1 MPTRD
6 PKTTYAQSGDIKA
19 RTYLQYRFDMKRKA
33 IAELEA
39 LLWLAKVL
47 RAHFQRP
54 VRLEKSGG
62 DAFLWFLRSG
72 GITREPDYRAY
83 IALPNGQSTLR
94 EIEFQYAEH
103 VNLRYYD
110 FKVSK
115 VRRKR
120 KDSIEPRPTLFAYIH
135 KPLQQYALLEAA
147 WIMQHGEE
155 GVVPAWGN
163 RKAYR
168 VPASIFEAQLRSDP
182 ALPDLIQRI
191 DQKSALLYFQH
202 RQLERWK
209 SQLQRELEQV
219 IDEQHMMQWR
229 PQDLKTFF
237 RVMFVLQ
244 HLDRTPTQAP
254 LWLVYATTYAPQ
266 LQTLQQSAQLAY
278 ILDALY
284 GHIPAPSLKPN
295 EQQAF
300 AQALEQLSGFVLR
313 HAQPNGA
320 FVSDPTTPMVQETR
334 YALFALNLIEDMV
347 QDFWFYYADSPHKPL
362 QPIQRIWEWLPSVEQ
377 TWTFLQPY
385 LHT

>member
-1 MPTRD
+1 MPARD
-6 PKTTYAQSGDIKA
+6 PKTTYAQSSDIKS

-33 IAELEA
+33 IAELDA
-39 LLWLAKVL
+39 LPWLETKLQAY
-47 RAHFQRP
+47 FQAP

-83 IALPNGQSTLR
+83 IALPNGQSILR

-120 KDSIEPRPTLFAYIH
+120 KSIIEPRPTLFAYIH

-182 ALPDLIQRI
+182 TLPDLIQRI
-191 DQKSALLYFQH
+191 DQKSALLSFQH

-209 SQLQRELEQV
+209 AQLQRELEQV

-229 PQDLKTFF
+229 PQDLETFF

-284 GHIPAPSLKPN
+284 GRIPAPSLKPN

-300 AQALEQLSGFVLR
+300 AQALEQLHRFVLH
-313 HAQPNGA
+313 HAQPNGS
-320 FVSDPTTPMVQETR
+320 FLSDPAYATLQETR
-334 YALFALNLIEDMV
+334 YALFTLNLVEDMV
-347 QDFWFYYADSPHKPL
+347 QDFWFYYADSPQKPL